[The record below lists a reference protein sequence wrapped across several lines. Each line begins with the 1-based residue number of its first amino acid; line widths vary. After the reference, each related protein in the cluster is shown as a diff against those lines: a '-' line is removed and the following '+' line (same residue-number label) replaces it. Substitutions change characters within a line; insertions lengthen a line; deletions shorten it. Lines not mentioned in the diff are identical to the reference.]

1 VGQVYTPGCHESLGY
16 DKGGRY
22 SMGVERDVYL
32 AAAVVLGAWNI
43 VQKRKNHAEGTACK
57 I

>member
-1 VGQVYTPGCHESLGY
+1 
-16 DKGGRY
+16 
-22 SMGVERDVYL
+22 MGVERDVYL